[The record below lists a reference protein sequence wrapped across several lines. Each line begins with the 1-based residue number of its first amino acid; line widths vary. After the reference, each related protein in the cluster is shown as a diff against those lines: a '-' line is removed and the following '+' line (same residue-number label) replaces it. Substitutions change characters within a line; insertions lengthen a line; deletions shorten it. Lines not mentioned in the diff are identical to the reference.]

1 MGEMAKINLR
11 IHTSLQD
18 NPEARQTRSTGRL
31 RLEEIKD
38 HKDLNSDLHLKT
50 VLAKE
55 AAAMRLA
62 LNMEHQVRV
71 IDQALHGSR
80 LVNRLSVV
88 VAVEVSH
95 SHRTAPLMETRVSIV
110 LRLEGEMEALD
121 QVLED
126 KVNVLKALMVP
137 HLLVVSK
144 HQAAASAGDSIPKC
158 PTRHI

>member
-18 NPEARQTRSTGRL
+18 NREARQTRSTGRL

-62 LNMEHQVRV
+62 LNTEHQVRV

-88 VAVEVSH
+88 VVEVSH
-95 SHRTAPLMETRVSIV
+95 SHRTAPLTETRVSIV
-110 LRLEGEMEALD
+110 LHLEGEMEALD
-121 QVLED
+121 QILED

-137 HLLVVSK
+137 HQLVVSK

-158 PTRHI
+158 LTRHI